1 MLKAVFKSKGI
12 KQKWLAEK
20 MGVSEVTISNWV
32 TEKSSPSKKHI
43 EKLGDLLGVSINEL
57 T

>member
-1 MLKAVFKSKGI
+1 MLKEVFKFKGI

-32 TEKSSPSKKHI
+32 TEKSSPSKKNI
-43 EKLGDLLGVSINEL
+43 EKLGNLLGVSINEL

>member
-1 MLKAVFKSKGI
+1 MFKEVFRSKGI

-32 TEKSSPSKKHI
+32 TEKSSPSKKNL

>member
-1 MLKAVFKSKGI
+1 MFKEVFRSKGI

-32 TEKSSPSKKHI
+32 TEKSSPSKKNI

>member
-1 MLKAVFKSKGI
+1 MFKELLRSKGI

-32 TEKSSPSKKHI
+32 TEKSSPSKKNI